1 MSLRRIFLL
10 GAATLA
16 SVAAL
21 VAIAAVLRGDFGE
34 TEGKIFATLAAT
46 FVAGSTAMA
55 GVALEVGIRMI
66 ERDPPDVEGAAAF
79 ATAVF
84 LGGIERLG
92 RAAR

>member
-1 MSLRRIFLL
+1 
-10 GAATLA
+10 
-16 SVAAL
+16 
-21 VAIAAVLRGDFGE
+21 
-34 TEGKIFATLAAT
+34 
-46 FVAGSTAMA
+46 MA

-66 ERDPPDVEGAAAF
+66 DRDPPDVDGAAAF